1 MVTSSKPPT
10 EFAVREKT
18 SGIVHASFG
27 NYTFAALGMRLEELK
42 LDDRTYF
49 RFTAANA
56 RVEFLYVLDPKN
68 WEAIPYTATRLQFH
82 GIAMRQCAPAMP
94 LMRYSLGQ
102 KQHGLSEDD
111 ILNCVKQCEIEL
123 TSPHDQISD
132 MFSALAKHFC
142 GDAVDVA
149 QADAQLY
156 TTIYAAADDTD
167 DMLLADPLLDA
178 VYEDMDAEDKG
189 EFREMLRRY
198 Q

>member
-1 MVTSSKPPT
+1 MLKAVASWNWIHDFFRDHRANGVGIGGSKMSKLLLSLT
-10 EFAVREKT
+10 IVREKT

-149 QADAQLY
+149 QADARL
-156 TTIYAAADDTD
+156 
-167 DMLLADPLLDA
+167 
-178 VYEDMDAEDKG
+178 
-189 EFREMLRRY
+189 
-198 Q
+198 